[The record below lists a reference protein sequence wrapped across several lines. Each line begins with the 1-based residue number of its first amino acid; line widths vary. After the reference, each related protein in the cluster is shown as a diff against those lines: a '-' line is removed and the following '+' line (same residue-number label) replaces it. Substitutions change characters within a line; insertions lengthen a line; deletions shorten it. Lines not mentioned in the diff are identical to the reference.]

1 MQGSNGDCLPMKGHT
16 RRGDAPIVLPIERTH
31 RGGDAPTKQ
40 TNERTHKFF
49 WTHETNKRLK
59 MILTVTIFGILYT
72 SIGMDINI

>member
-1 MQGSNGDCLPMKGHT
+1 MPQSGVGSMQGSNGDCLPMKGHT

-49 WTHETNKRLK
+49 GRNKLTHK
-59 MILTVTIFGILYT
+59 GIY
-72 SIGMDINI
+72 